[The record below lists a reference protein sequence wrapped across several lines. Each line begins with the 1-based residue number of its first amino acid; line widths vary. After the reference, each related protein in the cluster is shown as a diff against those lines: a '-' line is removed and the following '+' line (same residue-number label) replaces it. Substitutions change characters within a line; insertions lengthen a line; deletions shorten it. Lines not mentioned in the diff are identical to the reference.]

1 VQDLFVFSLRFEKV
15 VKGFYSNIDIEQ
27 AKEVYDIM
35 VLNFHCYLNCP
46 FKRDQVLLSMRSLER
61 HNNVI
66 VYVL

>member
-1 VQDLFVFSLRFEKV
+1 M
-15 VKGFYSNIDIEQ
+15 EQ
-27 AKEVYDIM
+27 AKEVYDIR
-35 VLNFHCYLNCP
+35 VLNFHCWLNCP